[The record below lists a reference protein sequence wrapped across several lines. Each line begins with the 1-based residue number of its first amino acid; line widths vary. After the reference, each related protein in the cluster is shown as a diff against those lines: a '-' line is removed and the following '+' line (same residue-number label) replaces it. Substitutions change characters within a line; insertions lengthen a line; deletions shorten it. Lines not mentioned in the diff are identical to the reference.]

1 MLIEMAKKG
10 VKATQFL
17 YSAPFRPA
25 FARTALGK
33 VLTRFQLWSWNS
45 VRFRND
51 VNREARIY
59 GYRPGTEAYERY
71 KRTKQLDLF
80 MFAMANVFMY
90 SIFETA
96 LPAPWNWYQD
106 TADWLLGDENER
118 NKAFYGA
125 WPTQVA
131 PLQMITPPVLRVL
144 PATARALV
152 DDDWSKL
159 SQYYMWTMFPFGRMA
174 RDIVGPGNIIQNPI
188 RTIEKTTGLPLMQ
201 AQRFMGKEQEVA
213 PPTPSIFD

>member
-1 MLIEMAKKG
+1 
-10 VKATQFL
+10 
-17 YSAPFRPA
+17 
-25 FARTALGK
+25 
-33 VLTRFQLWSWNS
+33 
-45 VRFRND
+45 
-51 VNREARIY
+51 
-59 GYRPGTEAYERY
+59 
-71 KRTKQLDLF
+71 

-188 RTIEKTTGLPLMQ
+188 RPIEKTTGLPLMQ

>member
-1 MLIEMAKKG
+1 
-10 VKATQFL
+10 
-17 YSAPFRPA
+17 
-25 FARTALGK
+25 
-33 VLTRFQLWSWNS
+33 
-45 VRFRND
+45 
-51 VNREARIY
+51 
-59 GYRPGTEAYERY
+59 
-71 KRTKQLDLF
+71 
-80 MFAMANVFMY
+80 
-90 SIFETA
+90 
-96 LPAPWNWYQD
+96 
-106 TADWLLGDENER
+106 
-118 NKAFYGA
+118 
-125 WPTQVA
+125 
-131 PLQMITPPVLRVL
+131 MITPPVLRVL